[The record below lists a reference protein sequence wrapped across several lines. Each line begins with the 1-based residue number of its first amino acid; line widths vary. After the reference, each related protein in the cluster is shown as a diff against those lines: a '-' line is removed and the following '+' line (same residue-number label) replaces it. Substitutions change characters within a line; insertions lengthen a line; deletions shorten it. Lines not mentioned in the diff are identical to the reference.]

1 MCEYNENID
10 SRKKA
15 LDYAIRDYELK
26 DKVKFAKSGYTIK
39 KEKKTYWN
47 YLSNDA
53 WEEFK
58 GKMKKAHLCQ
68 FEDADG
74 GEMKEK
80 KGRYGINPPKMASFG
95 SSSRFLYNI
104 SKDIEGF
111 QFEKVLPT
119 RVGHSANLDGYIM
132 RDDVDIFV
140 EAKCKEI
147 YSSHKTIEVS
157 NVYEEIYK
165 ELQELY
171 PEFSFKN
178 NGRPIK
184 NGKEDN
190 EHFKCT
196 FKFDGEEIVH
206 FDIKQLICH
215 FLAISANILEDEKA
229 NKNVKFVYLIFNPK
243 DTDAACFENE
253 KVSSYKGRI
262 FKIYDETI
270 EEIGN
275 FDMEL
280 LFKSIFKIQA
290 KRLGLE
296 GKKYFSSFDFCI
308 ADQKDYKEN
317 IK

>member
-1 MCEYNENID
+1 MCEYNKID
-10 SRKKA
+10 SCEKA

-26 DKVKFAKSGYTIK
+26 DKDKFAKKSGYTIK

-47 YLSNDA
+47 YLSNGA

-58 GKMKKAHLCQ
+58 RKMKKAHLCQ

-80 KGRYGINPPKMASFG
+80 KGRWGIYPPKMASFG
-95 SSSRFLYNI
+95 SSSRFLYSV

-111 QFEKVLPT
+111 QFEKLLPT
-119 RVGHSANLDGYIM
+119 RVGGSANLDGYIM
-132 RDDVDIFV
+132 RNDVDFFV
-140 EAKCKEI
+140 EAKCREI
-147 YSSHKTIEVS
+147 YGSHKTVEIS

-165 ELQELY
+165 ELHKSY

-178 NGRPIK
+178 NG
-184 NGKEDN
+184 KEDD
-190 EHFKCT
+190 EHFNCT
-196 FKFDGEEIVH
+196 FKFNGKEIIH

-215 FLAISANILEDEKA
+215 FLAISANILENENA
-229 NKNVKFVYLIFNPK
+229 NKNIQFIYLIFNPK
-243 DTDAACFENE
+243 CNTCFENE

-262 FKIYDETI
+262 DKIYKETI
-270 EEIGN
+270 DEIGE
-275 FDMEL
+275 FDMER
-280 LFKSIFKIQA
+280 LFKSIFEIQA

-296 GKKYFSSFDFCI
+296 GEKDSLFEFHRV
-308 ADQKDYKEN
+308 DQDKYKEI

>member
-10 SRKKA
+10 SREKA

-26 DKVKFAKSGYTIK
+26 DKDKFAKSGYTIK

-80 KGRYGINPPKMASFG
+80 KGRWGIYPPKMASFG
-95 SSSRFLYNI
+95 SSSRFLYSV

-111 QFEKVLPT
+111 QFEKLLPT

-132 RDDVDIFV
+132 RNDVDFFV
-140 EAKCKEI
+140 EAKCREI
-147 YSSHKTIEVS
+147 YSSHKTVEIS

-165 ELQELY
+165 ELQKLY

-178 NGRPIK
+178 NG
-184 NGKEDN
+184 KEDD
-190 EHFKCT
+190 EHFNCT
-196 FKFDGEEIVH
+196 FKFNGKEIIH

-215 FLAISANILEDEKA
+215 FLAISANLLENEHA
-229 NKNVKFVYLIFNPK
+229 NKKIKFVYLIFNPK
-243 DTDAACFENE
+243 YNTCFENE
-253 KVSSYKGRI
+253 KISSYRERI
-262 FKIYDETI
+262 IERRKKTIDEI
-270 EEIGN
+270 EE

-296 GKKYFSSFDFCI
+296 GKEYSSFDFCI
-308 ADQKDYKEN
+308 ADQKDYKKT

>member
-1 MCEYNENID
+1 MCENIKID
-10 SRKKA
+10 SREKA
-15 LDYAIRDYELK
+15 LDYAIRDFELK
-26 DKVKFAKSGYTIK
+26 NGDISIECGYKIE

-47 YLSNDA
+47 YLSYDA

-80 KGRYGINPPKMASFG
+80 KGRWGIYPPKMASFG

-111 QFEKVLPT
+111 QFEKLLPT
-119 RVGHSANLDGYIM
+119 RVGGSANLDGYIM
-132 RDDVDIFV
+132 RNDVDFFV
-140 EAKCKEI
+140 EAKCREI
-147 YSSHKTIEVS
+147 YGSHKTVEIS
-157 NVYEEIYK
+157 NVYEEIYN
-165 ELQELY
+165 ELHKSY

-178 NGRPIK
+178 NG
-184 NGKEDN
+184 KEDD
-190 EHFKCT
+190 EHFNCT
-196 FKFDGEEIVH
+196 FKFNGKEIIH

-215 FLAISANILEDEKA
+215 FLAISANLLENEHA
-229 NKNVKFVYLIFNPK
+229 NKKIEFVYLIFNPK
-243 DTDAACFENE
+243 YNTCFENE

-262 FKIYDETI
+262 DKIYKETI
-270 EEIGN
+270 KEIGKSD
-275 FDMEL
+275 DMKEL
-280 LFKSIFKIQA
+280 FASVFQIQA

-296 GKKYFSSFDFCI
+296 GKKYSSFKFHPV
-308 ADQKDYKEN
+308 DQDEYKKI

>member
-1 MCEYNENID
+1 MCENIKID
-10 SRKKA
+10 SREKA

-26 DKVKFAKSGYTIK
+26 YRDISIECGYKIE

-80 KGRYGINPPKMASFG
+80 KGRWGIYPPKMASFG
-95 SSSRFLYNI
+95 SSSRFLYSV

-111 QFEKVLPT
+111 QFEKLLPT
-119 RVGHSANLDGYIM
+119 RVGHSANLDGYIT
-132 RDDVDIFV
+132 RGDGDVFV
-140 EAKCKEI
+140 EAKCREI

-190 EHFKCT
+190 EHFNCT
-196 FKFDGEEIVH
+196 FKFNGKEIIH

-215 FLAISANILEDEKA
+215 FLAISANILENENA
-229 NKNVKFVYLIFNPK
+229 NKNIKFIYLIFNP
-243 DTDAACFENE
+243 NE
-253 KVSSYKGRI
+253 VIEQVEKESYKKQI
-262 FKIYDETI
+262 IEIYGDTKK
-270 EEIGN
+270 EITDY
-275 FDMEL
+275 FDMER

-290 KRLGLE
+290 GRLGVE
-296 GKKYFSSFDFCI
+296 GKKYSSFDFCI
-308 ADQKDYKEN
+308 ADQKDYKEE

>member
-1 MCEYNENID
+1 MCENIKID
-10 SRKKA
+10 SREKA

-26 DKVKFAKSGYTIK
+26 DKDKFAKSGYTIK

-111 QFEKVLPT
+111 QFEKLLPT
-119 RVGHSANLDGYIM
+119 RVGYSANLDGYIM

-147 YSSHKTIEVS
+147 YSSHKTIKVS
-157 NVYEEIYK
+157 NVYEGIYK
-165 ELQELY
+165 ELHELY
-171 PEFSFKN
+171 PKFSFKN
-178 NGRPIK
+178 NGQP
-184 NGKEDN
+184 KEDN
-190 EHFKCT
+190 EHVNCT
-196 FKFDGEEIVH
+196 FKFNGKEIIH

-215 FLAISANILEDEKA
+215 FLAISANILENENA
-229 NKNVKFVYLIFNPK
+229 NKNIKFIYLIFNP
-243 DTDAACFENE
+243 NE
-253 KVSSYKGRI
+253 VIEQVEKESYKKQI
-262 FKIYDETI
+262 IEIYGDTKK
-270 EEIGN
+270 EITDY

-280 LFKSIFKIQA
+280 LFESIFEIQA

-296 GKKYFSSFDFCI
+296 GEKDSLFEFHL
-308 ADQKDYKEN
+308 ADQDNYKKI

>member
-1 MCEYNENID
+1 MCDYYENID
-10 SRKKA
+10 SPKKA
-15 LDYAIRDYELK
+15 LDCAIRDFELK
-26 DKVKFAKSGYTIK
+26 DRDISIECGYKIE

-147 YSSHKTIEVS
+147 YSSHKTIKVS

-165 ELQELY
+165 ELQKLY

-215 FLAISANILEDEKA
+215 FLAISANILENEHA
-229 NKNVKFVYLIFNPK
+229 NKKIKFVYLIFNPECN
-243 DTDAACFENE
+243 TCFENE
-253 KVSSYKGRI
+253 KISSYRNRI
-262 FKIYDETI
+262 IERRKKTI
-270 EEIGN
+270 DEIGE
-275 FDMEL
+275 FDMEP
-280 LFKSIFKIQA
+280 LFKSIFEIQA

-296 GKKYFSSFDFCI
+296 GKKYSSFDFCI
-308 ADQKDYKEN
+308 ADQKDYKEK

>member
-1 MCEYNENID
+1 MCENIKID
-10 SRKKA
+10 SREKA

-26 DKVKFAKSGYTIK
+26 DKDKFAKSGYTIK

-80 KGRYGINPPKMASFG
+80 KGRWGIYPPKMASFG
-95 SSSRFLYNI
+95 SSSRFLYSV

-111 QFEKVLPT
+111 QFEKLLPT
-119 RVGHSANLDGYIM
+119 RVGGSANLDGYIM
-132 RDDVDIFV
+132 RNDVDFFV
-140 EAKCKEI
+140 EAKCREI
-147 YSSHKTIEVS
+147 YGSHKTVEIS

-165 ELQELY
+165 ELHESY

-178 NGRPIK
+178 NG
-184 NGKEDN
+184 KEDD
-190 EHFKCT
+190 EHFNCT
-196 FKFDGEEIVH
+196 FKFNGEEIVH

-215 FLAISANILEDEKA
+215 FLAISANILENEKA

-243 DTDAACFENE
+243 DADAACFENE
-253 KVSSYKGRI
+253 KVSSYKERI

-270 EEIGN
+270 DEIGK
-275 FDMEL
+275 FDMKL
-280 LFKSIFKIQA
+280 LFESIFEIQA

-296 GKKYFSSFDFCI
+296 GKKDSSFDFCI
-308 ADQKDYKEN
+308 AEQKDYKKE

>member
-1 MCEYNENID
+1 MCENIKID
-10 SRKKA
+10 SREKA

-26 DKVKFAKSGYTIK
+26 DKDKFAKSGYTIK

-111 QFEKVLPT
+111 QFEKLLPT

-132 RDDVDIFV
+132 RNDVDFFV

-147 YSSHKTIEVS
+147 YGSHKTVKIS
-157 NVYEEIYK
+157 NVYEGIYK
-165 ELQELY
+165 ELHELY
-171 PEFSFKN
+171 PKFSFKN
-178 NGRPIK
+178 NGQP
-184 NGKEDN
+184 KEDN
-190 EHFKCT
+190 EHFNCT
-196 FKFDGEEIVH
+196 FKFNGKEIIH

-215 FLAISANILEDEKA
+215 FLAISANILENENA
-229 NKNVKFVYLIFNPK
+229 NKNIKFIYLIFNP
-243 DTDAACFENE
+243 NE
-253 KVSSYKGRI
+253 VIEQVEKESYKKQI
-262 FKIYDETI
+262 IDIYSDTKK
-270 EEIGN
+270 EIT
-275 FDMEL
+275 DLEL
-280 LFKSIFKIQA
+280 LFESIFEIQA

-296 GKKYFSSFDFCI
+296 GKKYSLFEFYF
-308 ADQKDYKEN
+308 ANQYNYKEI

>member
-1 MCEYNENID
+1 MCENIKID
-10 SRKKA
+10 SREKA

-26 DKVKFAKSGYTIK
+26 DKDKFAKSGYTIK

-53 WEEFK
+53 WEIFK
-58 GKMKKAHLCQ
+58 DNMKPIHQRQ

-74 GEMKEK
+74 VEMKEK
-80 KGRYGINPPKMASFG
+80 KGRWGICPPKMASFG

-171 PEFSFKN
+171 PKFSFKN

-184 NGKEDN
+184 DGKTDDK
-190 EHFKCT
+190 HFKCT

-215 FLAISANILEDEKA
+215 FLAISANILENEKA
-229 NKNVKFVYLIFNPK
+229 NKNVKFVYLIFNPE

-262 FKIYDETI
+262 FKIYNETI
-270 EEIGN
+270 EEIRKFN
-275 FDMEL
+275 MEK
-280 LFKSIFKIQA
+280 LFASVFQIQA
-290 KRLGLE
+290 DRLGIE
-296 GKKYFSSFDFCI
+296 GKKYSSFDFCI
-308 ADQKDYKEN
+308 ADQKD
-317 IK
+317 

>member
-1 MCEYNENID
+1 MCEYNKID
-10 SRKKA
+10 SREKA
-15 LDYAIRDYELK
+15 LDYAIRDYECK
-26 DKVKFAKSGYTIK
+26 KFPVESGYTIK

-80 KGRYGINPPKMASFG
+80 KGRWGIYPPKMASFG
-95 SSSRFLYNI
+95 SSSRFLYSV

-111 QFEKVLPT
+111 QFEKLLPT
-119 RVGHSANLDGYIM
+119 RVGGSANLDGYIM
-132 RDDVDIFV
+132 RNDVDFFV
-140 EAKCKEI
+140 EAKCREI
-147 YSSHKTIEVS
+147 YGSHKTVEIS

-165 ELQELY
+165 ELHESY

-178 NGRPIK
+178 NG
-184 NGKEDN
+184 KEDD
-190 EHFKCT
+190 EHFNCT
-196 FKFDGEEIVH
+196 FKFNGKEIIH

-215 FLAISANILEDEKA
+215 FLAISANILENENA
-229 NKNVKFVYLIFNPK
+229 NKNIKFIYLIFNPK
-243 DTDAACFENE
+243 EVIEQVE
-253 KVSSYKGRI
+253 KESYKKQI
-262 FKIYDETI
+262 IEIYGDTKK
-270 EEIGN
+270 EITDYFN
-275 FDMEL
+275 MKL
-280 LFKSIFKIQA
+280 LFESIFEIQA

-296 GKKYFSSFDFCI
+296 GKKYPLFEFYF
-308 ADQKDYKEN
+308 AEQYNYKEI

>member
-1 MCEYNENID
+1 MCENIKID
-10 SRKKA
+10 SREKA

-26 DKVKFAKSGYTIK
+26 DKDKFAKSGYTIK

-111 QFEKVLPT
+111 QFEKLLPT

-147 YSSHKTIEVS
+147 YSSHKTIKVS
-157 NVYEEIYK
+157 NVYEGIYK
-165 ELQELY
+165 ELHELY
-171 PEFSFKN
+171 PKFSFKN
-178 NGRPIK
+178 NGQP
-184 NGKEDN
+184 KEDN
-190 EHFKCT
+190 EHFNCT
-196 FKFDGEEIVH
+196 FKFNGKEIIH

-215 FLAISANILEDEKA
+215 FLAISANILENENA
-229 NKNVKFVYLIFNPK
+229 NKNIKFIYLIFNP
-243 DTDAACFENE
+243 NE
-253 KVSSYKGRI
+253 VIEQVEKESYKKQI
-262 FKIYDETI
+262 IEIYGYTKK
-270 EEIGN
+270 EITDY

-280 LFKSIFKIQA
+280 LFESIFEVQA

-296 GKKYFSSFDFCI
+296 GEKYSLFEFHLV
-308 ADQKDYKEN
+308 DQYNYKEI

>member
-1 MCEYNENID
+1 MCENIKID
-10 SRKKA
+10 SREKA

-26 DKVKFAKSGYTIK
+26 DKDKFAKSGYTIK

-111 QFEKVLPT
+111 QFEKLLPT

-157 NVYEEIYK
+157 DVYKEIYDK
-165 ELQELY
+165 LKTDNG
-171 PEFSFKN
+171 FSYDN

-184 NGKEDN
+184 NGKTDDK
-190 EHFKCT
+190 HFKCT
-196 FKFDGEEIVH
+196 FKFNGKEIIH

-215 FLAISANILEDEKA
+215 FLAISANILENENA
-229 NKNVKFVYLIFNPK
+229 NKNIKFIYLIFNP
-243 DTDAACFENE
+243 NE
-253 KVSSYKGRI
+253 VIEQVEKESYKKQI
-262 FKIYDETI
+262 IEIYGDTI
-270 EEIGN
+270 KEIPDY
-275 FDMEL
+275 FDMER
-280 LFKSIFKIQA
+280 LFKSIFEIQA

-296 GKKYFSSFDFCI
+296 RGKYSLFKFHLV
-308 ADQKDYKEN
+308 DQDKYKEI